1 MELVDTRDLKSLE
14 GDFVPV
20 QVRPRVPKKMY
31 YSAEELKKLGFKK
44 IGKNVKVSS
53 LAKFYS
59 IEQGHL
65 GDNVRIDDFSIFKGR
80 IILGSNIHI
89 SCFCNLSGGYG
100 ITMEDFTGLSSHTSV
115 FSAVE
120 DFISPTLMSPSIDE
134 KYSKIIN
141 GKVLFKEGAKLGSH
155 CIILPGV
162 TIGKHVVATAQTLI
176 DRDVENFAVIG
187 PKQRSF
193 KKFGYRNET
202 EINEL
207 KNKFIKNNE

>member
-1 MELVDTRDLKSLE
+1 
-14 GDFVPV
+14 
-20 QVRPRVPKKMY
+20 MY
-31 YSAEELKKLGFKK
+31 YSLKELKKLGFKK

-59 IEQGHL
+59 IEEGSL
-65 GDNVRIDDFSIFKGR
+65 GDNVRIDDFSVFKGR
-80 IILGSNIHI
+80 INIGSNVHI

-100 ITMEDFTGLSSHTSV
+100 ITMEDFSGLSSHTSI

-120 DFISPTLMSPSIDE
+120 DFISPTLMSPSIDQ

-141 GKVLFKEGAKLGSH
+141 GKVLLREGAKLGSH

-176 DRDVENFAVIG
+176 DRDVENFSVIG

-193 KKFGYRNET
+193 KKFGYRNEDG
-202 EINEL
+202 INEL
-207 KNKFIKNNE
+207 KKKFIEDNE